1 MAKEKVLVVGLGE
14 VGMPLFELLRESGH
28 FEVYGLDIDKTKM
41 QRLGLNVETIPKIV
55 DVLHICIPCAPQDKF
70 VDTVVNYAE
79 KYHPKLLI
87 INSTVPPKTTF
98 KVSEKCKC
106 PVAHSPIFGTHKNV
120 DYMKWEIK
128 RWTKIVGGV
137 NAASSKAACEHFE
150 KAGIKTK
157 ALKSPVEAELTKLLE
172 TVYSAWMIA
181 FFQEAH
187 RISKFFGANFDEIV
201 SVIEQIHSVRLDRP
215 IWYPGVIGGH
225 CLIPNTELLLKS
237 YDSNFLR
244 LILESNEKRK
254 EEIKDK
260 RVYAEVEKVRER
272 VEAFQKELWKNIGVA
287 VKDTT
292 HKRNYQ

>member
-1 MAKEKVLVVGLGE
+1 MTKEKVLVVGLGE

-41 QRLGLNVETIPKIV
+41 KKLGLNAETIPEIV
-55 DVLHICIPCAPQDKF
+55 DALHICIPYTSQDKF
-70 VDTVVNYAE
+70 VDTIVNYAE
-79 KYHPKLLI
+79 KYRPKLLI

-98 KVSEKCKC
+98 KVSERCKC
-106 PVAHSPIFGTHKNV
+106 LISHSPIFGTHKNV
-120 DYMKWEIK
+120 EYMKLEIK

-137 NAASSKAACEHFE
+137 DAASSKAACKHFE
-150 KAGIKTK
+150 KARIQTR
-157 ALKSPVEAELTKLLE
+157 ALKSPLETELAKLLE
-172 TVYSAWMIA
+172 TIYSAWMIV

-187 RISKFFGANFDEIV
+187 RISKFFNANFDEIV
-201 SVIEQIHSVRLDRP
+201 SVIEQIHRVRLDRP

-225 CLIPNTELLLKS
+225 CLIPNTELLLGS

-260 RVYAEVEKVRER
+260 RIYAEVEKVRER
-272 VEAFQKELWKNIGVA
+272 VEAFQKELWKMIGV
-287 VKDTT
+287 
-292 HKRNYQ
+292 

>member
-14 VGMPLFELLRESGH
+14 VGMPLFELLRESGC

-41 QRLGLNVETIPKIV
+41 EKLGLNAETIPETV
-55 DVLHICIPCAPQDKF
+55 DVLHICIPCVSQGKF

-79 KYHPKLLI
+79 KYRPKLLI
-87 INSTVPPKTTF
+87 INSTVSPKTTF

-106 PVAHSPIFGTHKNV
+106 LIAHSPIFGTHKNLE
-120 DYMKWEIK
+120 YMKWEIK

-137 NAASSKAACEHFE
+137 DTVSSKAVCEHFE

-157 ALKSPVEAELTKLLE
+157 ALKSPVETELTKLLE

-201 SVIEQIHSVRLDRP
+201 SVIEQIHRMRLDRP

-237 YDSNFLR
+237 YDSDFLR

-254 EEIKDK
+254 EEIKDECV
-260 RVYAEVEKVRER
+260 REEVEKVRKR
-272 VEAFQKELWKNIGVA
+272 VEAFQKELWENIGV
-287 VKDTT
+287 
-292 HKRNYQ
+292 Q